1 MKNLLVLF
9 SVFMLSLVAFPQ
21 SSVNLTV
28 KLNPIQSITV
38 NNQQSDVILDYVT
51 KSDYESGV
59 SVLLQDHL
67 TVFSTGGFEIKAKSS
82 NPSLISS
89 GREIALSDIT
99 ITPFDGSTKPL
110 NNSQY
115 SPVMLSQSNQ
125 TLVSSSKG
133 SVDRNFNVSYA
144 AKGDYEYIDMY
155 VSGQPNEFKTIVQYS
170 IVPR

>member
-89 GREIALSDIT
+89 
-99 ITPFDGSTKPL
+99 
-110 NNSQY
+110 
-115 SPVMLSQSNQ
+115 
-125 TLVSSSKG
+125 
-133 SVDRNFNVSYA
+133 
-144 AKGDYEYIDMY
+144 
-155 VSGQPNEFKTIVQYS
+155 
-170 IVPR
+170 